1 MSSDPHIHLDLS
13 LTEED
18 GMSFSGL
25 NFSEGD
31 LNSLLSGLGTD
42 DAEPYEGELEASE
55 ELHALARTLSGQ
67 YVDVVGAFVRQ
78 VFSSRPGRAQPG
90 NQVLGALDALLR
102 LSRETGDLPLQAALS
117 TVHDVIK
124 SGVPEHRRDFNR
136 FLTQLRDGVLLF
148 ADLLREEDAE
158 RLKGLILYQDR
169 SLPLLEELANLKG
182 IGPKRLERLY
192 CAGLFTIEA
201 VAEADPADVAEV
213 TGLPRKLAE
222 QVVDSTREF
231 AERQRR
237 SCVVELHQRVQEFHA
252 VLPRLNPANEDDR
265 RMLDLA
271 RQTLAELQ
279 SALSQIEQ
287 ATTR

>member
-1 MSSDPHIHLDLS
+1 M
-13 LTEED
+13 
-18 GMSFSGL
+18 
-25 NFSEGD
+25 
-31 LNSLLSGLGTD
+31 
-42 DAEPYEGELEASE
+42 
-55 ELHALARTLSGQ
+55 
-67 YVDVVGAFVRQ
+67 
-78 VFSSRPGRAQPG
+78 
-90 NQVLGALDALLR
+90 
-102 LSRETGDLPLQAALS
+102 
-117 TVHDVIK
+117 
-124 SGVPEHRRDFNR
+124 
-136 FLTQLRDGVLLF
+136 
-148 ADLLREEDAE
+148 
-158 RLKGLILYQDR
+158 YQDR

-192 CAGLFTIEA
+192 CAGLFTI
-201 VAEADPADVAEV
+201 AEV

>member
-1 MSSDPHIHLDLS
+1 MSSDPSIHLDLS
-13 LTEED
+13 LAEED

-25 NFSEGD
+25 DFSEGD

-42 DAEPYEGELEASE
+42 DAEPFEGELEASD

-102 LSRETGDLPLQAALS
+102 LSKETGDVPLQSALS
-117 TVHDVIK
+117 TVHEVITA
-124 SGVPEHRRDFNR
+124 GVPEHRRDFNR
-136 FLTQLRDGVLLF
+136 FLTQLRDAVLVF

-169 SLPLLEELANLKG
+169 SLPLLEELANLRG

-201 VAEADPADVAEV
+201 VAEADPGDVAEV

-222 QVVDSTREF
+222 QVVESTREF

-252 VLPRLNPANEDDR
+252 VLPRLNPSNEDDR
-265 RMLDLA
+265 RILELA